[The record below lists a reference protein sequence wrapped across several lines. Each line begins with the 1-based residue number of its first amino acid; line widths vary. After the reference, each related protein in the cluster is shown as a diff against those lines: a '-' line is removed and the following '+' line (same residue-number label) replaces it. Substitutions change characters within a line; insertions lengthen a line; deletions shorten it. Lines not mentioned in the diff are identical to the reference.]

1 MASAYKDYERDV
13 EGEIQNVLDH
23 NLSITR
29 EHLIITATGIEFT
42 EEGQEIL
49 DRVARDRAAAL
60 KEGLPFKEPIHK
72 DRVVNE
78 KNLAKQRAAEI
89 EEDAEKVREAEERDA
104 KAEEEAQKAETPKVG
119 GKRQTVKPKAETK
132 VEEEAKQE

>member
-13 EGEIQNVLDH
+13 EGEVQNVLDH
-23 NLSITR
+23 NQSITR

-49 DRVARDRAAAL
+49 DKVARDRAEAL
-60 KEGLPFKEPIHK
+60 KAGLPFKEPVHPS
-72 DRVVNE
+72 RVVNE
-78 KNLAKQRAAEI
+78 KNLAKQRAAELDA
-89 EEDAEKVREAEERDA
+89 DAEAVREAEERDA
-104 KAEEEAQKAETPKVG
+104 KAEKEAEKTATPKVG
-119 GKRQTVKPKAETK
+119 GRRQTVKPKEETK